1 MKPYLLALFLRVAI
15 FSTPAMA
22 QTHEGSAEVQV
33 GELALQGAFIRAT
46 LPRAPVGGAYVTIT
60 NSGANDDRLVS
71 ATAPAGDNVAVR
83 KMNHENGIVSMQT
96 LPEGLPVPAREAISL
111 VRGYSHMMINGL
123 DVPLVKGQALD
134 LTLTFE
140 VAGDVTVRFDVLA
153 LNARNHPDTDN
164 PGEHGD

>member
-1 MKPYLLALFLRVAI
+1 
-15 FSTPAMA
+15 MA

-33 GELALQGAFIRAT
+33 GELALKGAFIRAT

-71 ATAPAGDNVAVR
+71 VAAPVGDNVAVR

-96 LPEGLPVPAREAISL
+96 LPEGLPVRAREAIPL
-111 VRGYSHMMINGL
+111 VRGYSHMMINGQ
-123 DVPLVKGQALD
+123 DVPLAKGQTLD

-140 VAGDVTVRFDVLA
+140 VAGDVTVRLDVLA
-153 LNARNHPDTDN
+153 LNARNHPDMDN
-164 PGEHGD
+164 PGGHGN